1 MSGNEFLMAVLMSFV
16 VLGGLSTVILIATV
30 GVDEDDEADQ

>member
-16 VLGGLSTVILIATV
+16 MLGGLSTVILIATV